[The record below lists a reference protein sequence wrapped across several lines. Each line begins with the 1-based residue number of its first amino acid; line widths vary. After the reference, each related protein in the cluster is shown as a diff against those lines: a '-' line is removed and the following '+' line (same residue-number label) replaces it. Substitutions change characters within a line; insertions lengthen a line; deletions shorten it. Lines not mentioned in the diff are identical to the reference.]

1 MDVFSAMETLASGLT
16 AERVRMNV
24 TASNLANSQTTRTE
38 SGEAYRR
45 RDVVL
50 EAINLQDNGGFA
62 SALEREV
69 SGVQVTQIVEDDDP
83 FRRVYDPSHP
93 DAAEDGYVNMPNVN
107 MVEEMVGMVMAS
119 RAYEAGV
126 TAMQSVRDMASK
138 ALTLGQ

>member
-50 EAINLQDNGGFA
+50 EAINLQDDGGFA

-69 SGVQVTQIVEDDDP
+69 SGVQVAQIVEDDDP
-83 FRRVYDPSHP
+83 FRRVYDPAHP
-93 DAAEDGYVNMPNVN
+93 DAAADGYVDMPNVN

-138 ALTLGQ
+138 ALSLGR

>member
-16 AERVRMNV
+16 AERVRMNI
-24 TASNLANSQTTRTE
+24 TASNLANAQTTRTE

-69 SGVQVTQIVEDDDP
+69 AGVQVAKIVEDEDP
-83 FRRVYDPSHP
+83 FRRVYDPAHP

-138 ALTLGQ
+138 ALSLGR

>member
-50 EAINLQDNGGFA
+50 ESINLQDNGGFA

-69 SGVQVTQIVEDDDP
+69 SGVQVTKIVEDDDP

-93 DAAEDGYVNMPNVN
+93 DAAEDGYVDMPNVN

-138 ALTLGQ
+138 ALSLGR

>member
-1 MDVFSAMETLASGLT
+1 MFSRNGNWYRGLT
-16 AERVRMNV
+16 AERVRMNI

-50 EAINLQDNGGFA
+50 EAINLQDGGFA

-69 SGVQVTQIVEDDDP
+69 SGVQVAKIVEDDDP

-107 MVEEMVGMVMAS
+107 MVEEMVGMGH
-119 RAYEAGV
+119 GV
-126 TAMQSVRDMASK
+126 TCLRSGCNRDAVG
-138 ALTLGQ
+138 ARYGL

>member
-16 AERVRMNV
+16 AERVRMNI

-50 EAINLQDNGGFA
+50 EAINLQDGGFA

-69 SGVQVTQIVEDDDP
+69 SGVQVAKIVEDDDP

-138 ALTLGQ
+138 ALTLGR

>member
-16 AERVRMNV
+16 AERVRMNI

-50 EAINLQDNGGFA
+50 EAINLQDNGFA

-83 FRRVYDPSHP
+83 FRRVYDPPHP

-138 ALTLGQ
+138 ALTLGR

>member
-16 AERVRMNV
+16 AERVRMNI
-24 TASNLANSQTTRTE
+24 TASNLANAQTTRTE

-50 EAINLQDNGGFA
+50 ESVNLSSDGAFA
-62 SALEREV
+62 SALDREV
-69 SGVQVTQIVEDDDP
+69 SGVKVGQIVEDQDP

-93 DAAEDGYVNMPNVN
+93 DAADDGYVNMPNVN

>member
-50 EAINLQDNGGFA
+50 EAVNLQDNGFA

-69 SGVQVTQIVEDDDP
+69 SGVQVSKIVEDDDP
-83 FRRVYDPSHP
+83 FHRVYDPAHP

-138 ALTLGQ
+138 ALSLGR

>member
-50 EAINLQDNGGFA
+50 EAVNLQDNGFA

-69 SGVQVTQIVEDDDP
+69 SGVQVSKIVEDDDP
-83 FRRVYDPSHP
+83 FRRVYDPAHP

-138 ALTLGQ
+138 ALSLGR

>member
-138 ALTLGQ
+138 ALSLGR